1 MNISRPVA
9 AILML
14 ASAIAEEVAPAPV
27 QPAADPAPVQA
38 AAPVAAPA
46 APAAPVVAPAA
57 PAAVPP
63 AVGLTIEDA
72 IALAL
77 ARNETPEIAAAR
89 IERAE
94 ADIARARS
102 ALLPGVVLGGT
113 LSTNDQ
119 NHLPRGGDA
128 NETASWKASAEMAL
142 LRASAWSSLS
152 ASKYALRAQQLESLE
167 LKRSLAFAVSNVFLN
182 ILAAERQVIAAENRL
197 QVSQSSVSDAKAR
210 LQAGLSTRTDV
221 TRAELEEATA
231 RLSLTRT
238 RNLVT
243 TTRLALADLIV
254 SPIDGPLQTPTA
266 IEVPSREGDVL
277 SRLALAY
284 RADLRALQYREAAA
298 DQNVRAAYGRWIPDV
313 SAAATLSEF
322 ETNDPARAAID
333 KNTDVTLSLNATWT
347 LYDGGD
353 RGGAIAQAQ
362 ANRRETG
369 LNRTQQLRGLRK
381 ELLTALAD
389 LDTSEAA
396 LQQAEARDRLAKANA
411 EEIHARYKQG
421 LATALEDADAISGQ
435 FEAESDKVA
444 ALLGMAR
451 ARLNLRELS
460 GLWPTTDR
468 EPTAKP

>member
-9 AILML
+9 AILL
-14 ASAIAEEVAPAPV
+14 IASAAAGEAAPAPV
-27 QPAADPAPVQA
+27 QPAAPAQAAVPGPAPAA
-38 AAPVAAPA
+38 AAPAAVPAAAPA
-46 APAAPVVAPAA
+46 APAAV
-57 PAAVPP
+57 
-63 AVGLTIEDA
+63 VGLTVDEA

-77 ARNETPEIAAAR
+77 ARNETPEIAMAR

-94 ADIARARS
+94 ASMTRAAS

-113 LSTNDQ
+113 LATNDKD
-119 NHLPRGGDA
+119 HLPHGGAA
-128 NETASWKASAEMAL
+128 NETASWSARADMAL

-152 ASKYALRAQQLESLE
+152 ASRYSLRAQQLNSLE
-167 LKRSLAFAVSNVFLN
+167 LKRSLAFTVSNVFLN
-182 ILAAERQVIAAENRL
+182 ILAADRQVIAAENRL
-197 QVSQSSVSDAKAR
+197 QVSQSSVADAKAR

-254 SPIDGPLQTPTA
+254 SSLDGPLQTPNA
-266 IEVPSREGDVL
+266 IDVPSRDGEVL
-277 SRLALAY
+277 GRLALAY
-284 RADLRALQYREAAA
+284 RADLRALQYQEAAA
-298 DQNVRAAYGRWIPDV
+298 DQNVRAAYGRWVPDV
-313 SAAATLSEF
+313 SAAAIVSDYD
-322 ETNDPARAAID
+322 TNDPTTAAGD
-333 KNTDVTLSLNATWT
+333 KTIDVTLALNATWT

-353 RGGAIAQAQ
+353 RGGAISQAQ
-362 ANRRETG
+362 ADRRETG

-444 ALLGMAR
+444 ALLSMAR
-451 ARLNLRELS
+451 ARLNLRQLS

-468 EPTAKP
+468 EPVAKP